1 MFTFG
6 SFQSRLSFFLLCLL
20 LPVLG
25 GTFYYVN
32 KNNQE
37 YTQETI
43 NSYLEIGADVFD
55 YTRNQKAETLNAITN
70 SLTWDFGFRT
80 AYASKDPGTI
90 FDAALNVLDR
100 SLDNADMLM
109 IVDLDYT
116 IIIDT
121 EVQGDVSLKGAWLEL
136 INLAEN
142 SDEGFA
148 DAMAVIDGQPFQ
160 LIALPL
166 YLPRQVAWI
175 IGGFALDQEFAEQ
188 VSETVV
194 SDVSILRSSSG
205 SNLELVA
212 STLEPS
218 RQQTMVNQISVSSE
232 FFGKLQAVVFDEEVF
247 TSLVRPLFSSDDTQE
262 KVFAVIQR
270 SYNENNENVVL
281 FQRMLVEFYGVVILL
296 SLIAVFALARSIT
309 NPLAS
314 LASAVQKIEK
324 GNYDLKVNV
333 KSRDEIGRLASM
345 VNSMAK
351 GLIEKEK
358 VRDLLGKVVSKQIA
372 QQLLSNPIELGGE
385 EKVVT
390 ILFSDIRGFTT
401 FCEGL
406 PPKQVLEELN
416 RVLSTVSNIVESYDG
431 VVDKFQGDAVMALF
445 GAPVTGALDA
455 PNAMSAALDIVHAL
469 DATDSRLSACVG
481 INTGL
486 VVAGNLGS
494 DNRLNYSVIGD
505 AVNLCARLESLTRL
519 YNVSNIVSEA
529 SSLAA
534 PNFVY
539 KELDSVCV
547 AGKKQPVVIYELLGE
562 QGQVSKQRIEES
574 QRYAQALKAYRKK
587 DWQSAH
593 TLFSDL
599 KSSCDNKLLH
609 QVFLDRIHDFQL
621 MPPPADWDGVFVFG
635 KK

>member
-1 MFTFG
+1 
-6 SFQSRLSFFLLCLL
+6 LLCLL

-25 GTFYYVN
+25 GTFYFVN
-32 KNNQE
+32 KNNVE
-37 YTQETI
+37 YTEETI

-55 YTRNQKAETLNAITN
+55 FTRMQKAETLKAITN

-80 AYASKDPGTI
+80 AYASNDPATI

-109 IVDLDYT
+109 IVDLDYKV
-116 IIIDT
+116 IIDT
-121 EVQGDVSLKGAWLEL
+121 EIQGNDTLTGPWLEL
-136 INLAEN
+136 ITKAEA
-142 SDEGFA
+142 SEEGFA
-148 DAMAVIDGQPFQ
+148 DAITVIDGAPFQ

-175 IGGFALDQEFAEQ
+175 VGGFVLDQEFAEQ

-194 SDVSILRSSSG
+194 SEVSILRLSSASG
-205 SNLELVA
+205 LQLVA
-212 STLEPS
+212 SSLEPS
-218 RQQTMVNQISVSSE
+218 RQDKLIDQILVSAEFLGALQTVD
-232 FFGKLQAVVFDEEVF
+232 FGDEIY
-247 TSLVRPLFSSDDTQE
+247 TSLVRSLFRSEDSELQ
-262 KVFAVIQR
+262 VFAVIQR
-270 SYNENNENVVL
+270 SYDENSENVIL
-281 FQRMLVEFYGVVILL
+281 FQRLLIELYAVVIVL
-296 SLIAVFALARSIT
+296 SLIAVFALSRSIT

-314 LASAVQKIEK
+314 LAGAVQKIEK
-324 GNYDLKVNV
+324 GNYDLKVDV
-333 KSRDEIGRLASM
+333 KSRDEIGHLAAM

-372 QQLLSNPIELGGE
+372 EQLLSHPIELGGE

-390 ILFSDIRGFTT
+390 VLFSDIRGFTT

-406 PPKQVLEELN
+406 APKQVLEELN
-416 RVLSTVSNIVESYDG
+416 RVLSTISNIIESHSG

-445 GAPVTGALDA
+445 GAPITGDSDA
-455 PNAMSAALDIVHAL
+455 ENAMLATLEIVKALEAV
-469 DATDSRLSACVG
+469 DSRLSACVG

-505 AVNLCARLESLTRL
+505 AVNLSARLEGLTRL
-519 YNVSNIVSEA
+519 YNVPNIVSEA
-529 SSLAA
+529 SCLAA

-539 KELDSVCV
+539 KELDTVCV

-562 QGQVSKQRIEES
+562 RGAVSKQTLDEAERFAE
-574 QRYAQALKAYRKK
+574 ALKAYRAK
-587 DWQSAH
+587 DWSLAES
-593 TLFSDL
+593 LFSQL
-599 KSSCDNKLLH
+599 HSSCDNKVLH
-609 QVFLDRIHDFQL
+609 QVFLARIQDYKSAA
-621 MPPPADWDGVFVFG
+621 PPENWGGVFVFG
-635 KK
+635 TK

>member
-80 AYASKDPGTI
+80 AFASKDPATI

-116 IIIDT
+116 VIIDT
-121 EVQGDVSLKGAWLEL
+121 EIQGNESLDGAWLEL
-136 INLAEN
+136 VNAAED

-212 STLEPS
+212 STLLPN
-218 RQQTMVNQISVSSE
+218 RQQTMVDQISVSPE
-232 FFGKLQAVVFDEEVF
+232 FFGMLQEVAFDAEIF

-270 SYNENNENVVL
+270 SYNENNANVVL
-281 FQRMLVEFYGVVILL
+281 FQRLLVEFYGAVIIL

-401 FCEGL
+401 YCEGL

-455 PNAMSAALDIVHAL
+455 PNAMKAALDIVQAL
-469 DATDSRLSACVG
+469 DTVDGSLSACVG

-534 PNFVY
+534 PNFIY
-539 KELDSVCV
+539 RELDAVCV
-547 AGKKQPVVIYELLGE
+547 AGKKQSVVIYELLGE
-562 QGQVSKQRIEES
+562 TGKVSEQRVEES
-574 QRYAQALKAYRKK
+574 HRYAQALKAYREK
-587 DWQSAH
+587 DWELAH
-593 TLFSDL
+593 RLFSDL
-599 KSSCDNKLLH
+599 NSSCDNKTLH
-609 QVFLDRIHDFQL
+609 QVFLDRIRDFQL
-621 MPPPADWDGVFVFG
+621 VPPPTEWDGVFVFG

>member
-32 KNNQE
+32 RNNQE

-43 NSYLEIGADVFD
+43 NTYLEIGADVFD
-55 YTRNQKAETLNAITN
+55 YTRQQKAETLKAITN

-80 AYASKDPGTI
+80 AYASGDPATI

-100 SLDNADMLM
+100 SLENADMLM
-109 IVDLDYT
+109 IVDLDYSV
-116 IIIDT
+116 IIDT
-121 EVQGDVSLKGAWLEL
+121 ETQGSDSLSGAWLEL
-136 INLAEN
+136 VQKAEV

-148 DAMAVIDGQPFQ
+148 DAIAVIDSQPFQ
-160 LIALPL
+160 VIALPL

-175 IGGFALDQEFAEQ
+175 IGGFLLDQEFTEQ
-188 VSETVV
+188 VGETVV
-194 SDVSILRSSSG
+194 SDVSIVRLSSQAE
-205 SNLELVA
+205 LELVA
-212 STLEPS
+212 STLEMS
-218 RQQTMVNQISVSSE
+218 RRQKLVDQISIAPNSMGALQTVD
-232 FFGKLQAVVFDEEVF
+232 FGDEVY
-247 TSLVRPLFSSDDTQE
+247 TSLVRPLLIANSSEVQ
-262 KVFAVIQR
+262 VFAVIQR
-270 SYNENNENVVL
+270 SYDENSENVIL
-281 FQRMLVEFYGVVILL
+281 FQRLLMEFYAVVILL
-296 SLIAVFALARSIT
+296 SLVAVFALARSIT

-314 LASAVQKIEK
+314 LAGAVQKIEK
-324 GNYDLKVNV
+324 GNYDLKVDV
-333 KSRDEIGRLASM
+333 TSRDEIGRLASM

-372 QQLLSNPIELGGE
+372 EQLLSSPVELGGE

-416 RVLSTVSNIVESYDG
+416 RVLSTVSNIVESHSG

-445 GAPVTGALDA
+445 GAPITNALDA
-455 PNAMSAALDIVHAL
+455 DNAMQTALNIVKAL
-469 DATDSRLSACVG
+469 DAMDSRLSACVG

-519 YNVSNIVSEA
+519 YNVQTIVSKA

-534 PNFVY
+534 PNYIY
-539 KELDSVCV
+539 KELDAVCV

-562 QGQVSKQRIEES
+562 RGQVCEQVMAEAERF
-574 QRYAQALKAYRKK
+574 AQALKAYRAK
-587 DWQSAH
+587 DWLLAER
-593 TLFSDL
+593 LFSDL
-599 KSSCDNKLLH
+599 VGSCDNKALH
-609 QVFLDRIHDFQL
+609 QVFLDRIRDFKL
-621 MPPPADWDGVFVFG
+621 IAPPDNWDGVFVFG